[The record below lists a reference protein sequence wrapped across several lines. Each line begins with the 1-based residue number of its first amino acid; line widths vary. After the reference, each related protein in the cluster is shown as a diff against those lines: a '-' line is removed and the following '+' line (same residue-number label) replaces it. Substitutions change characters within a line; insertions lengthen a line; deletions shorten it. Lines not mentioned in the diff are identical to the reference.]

1 MTWLRR
7 ALSHGR
13 LERELDAEL
22 RFHFERAV
30 ADAIRAGMSEAEA
43 RRAVRLEWGGVEQLK
58 EECREARGTQWLA
71 GTLADLRLAW
81 RGMRKSPGFA
91 VAAVCVLA
99 LGIGGNTAM
108 FSVVNATFFRP
119 LPLRDSNRLVF
130 VSERTSQGFPD
141 TVVPAAEF
149 AAWKRS
155 GVFDAVVGF
164 WRRGFMDLTLP
175 GRPTQRLDPITV
187 TPGLFSELGV
197 EPQLGR
203 DFRPEE
209 SEPGHGNVA
218 ILGDALWRRSFGA
231 SRAAIGATVRLDGTA
246 YTIVGV
252 MPRGFVF
259 PDILEAPDLYI
270 PVATPAAA
278 MATSLFPFLCTIGR
292 LRPGIGME
300 QAQAQLQRA
309 TDDLDVTL
317 PGWRIRPRGTTR
329 AAVTP
334 LQPYLAGNSH
344 AALALLTGA
353 AICMLLIACANVAN
367 LFLARAMT
375 REKEV
380 AARAALGASHLRLL
394 RLLLSESLLVAAL
407 GGAMAVALACLA
419 MPALGFLLPRAIPQA
434 SPLDWRALAVTA
446 ASTLCAAI
454 IVGLAPALT
463 ACRMDLNSA
472 MREGGPHARSRASR
486 GGLRASLAVAQLAI
500 SLALLAGAGL
510 LLRSFVKLVQDVGF
524 DPQNLAISRL
534 ELGSYKHPYSV
545 ESSLDYFHRLLDAVR
560 VLPGVETA
568 ALGNFPPMCH
578 PVSGIFGPL
587 HSETTRAAVNAF
599 STVVTPGYFTALRI
613 PLLAGRA
620 FRDSDKLGSA
630 RVVILSQRA
639 ARQLFGSADPIGQRI
654 TGFMYAPDGA
664 LDPHFTVV
672 GVVGNVRNHAA
683 ANEYLAEVYQPF
695 EQAPSGRM
703 NVIVRSRVDPSVLG
717 PSLAQA
723 VQSVDPAHRLPP
735 VERPGEML
743 SESLAERRQH
753 SLILG
758 AFAALSLL
766 VAVVGVYGVV
776 AYSVARRTHEI
787 GIRMTLGAQPRDV
800 RYMVLREGLRLALA
814 GSVAGLALALGLSRT
829 LASFLFGVGPWDAPT
844 FAIAAVT
851 LAAAVS
857 LASYL
862 PARQATRVNPA
873 AALRRD

>member
-7 ALSHGR
+7 AFSHRR

-30 ADAIRAGMSEAEA
+30 ADAMRAGMHEAEA

-58 EECREARGTQWLA
+58 EVCREARGTQWLA

-119 LPLRDSNRLVF
+119 LPFRDSTRLVF

-155 GVFDAVVGF
+155 GVFDAVVGY

-187 TPGLFSELGV
+187 TPGLFSELGG

-231 SRAAIGATVRLDGTA
+231 SRAAIGATVRLDGKA

-259 PDILEAPDLYI
+259 PDTLEAPDLYI

-278 MATSLFPFLCTIGR
+278 MATSIFPLLFTIGR

-309 TDDLDVTL
+309 TDALDVTL

-344 AALALLTGA
+344 AALALMTGA

-380 AARAALGASHLRLL
+380 VARAALGATHWRLL

-407 GGAMAVALACLA
+407 GGAVAVALACLA
-419 MPALGFLLPRAIPQA
+419 MPALRFLLPRAIPQA

-454 IVGLAPALT
+454 IVGLAPALA

-472 MREGGPHARSRASR
+472 MREGGPRPRSRASR
-486 GGLRASLAVAQLAI
+486 GGLRASLAVAQLAL

-545 ESSLDYFHRLLDAVR
+545 ESTLDHFHRLLDAVR

-568 ALGNFPPMCH
+568 ALGSSPPMCH
-578 PVSGIFGPL
+578 PVSGVFGPL
-587 HSETTRAAVNAF
+587 HSETSPAVNAF
-599 STVVTPGYFTALRI
+599 YTVVTPGYFTALRI

-630 RVVILSQRA
+630 RVVILSQAA
-639 ARQLFGSADPIGQRI
+639 ARQLFGSADPIGRRI

-664 LDPHFTVV
+664 LDPHFRVV
-672 GVVGNVRNHAA
+672 GVVGNVRNHAST
-683 ANEYLAEVYQPF
+683 NEYLAEVYQPF
-695 EQAPSGRM
+695 EQGPSGRM

-723 VQSVDPAHRLPP
+723 VQSVDPAYRLPP
-735 VERPGEML
+735 VERPDEML
-743 SESLAERRQH
+743 SESLAGRRQR
-753 SLILG
+753 SLVLG

-766 VAVVGVYGVV
+766 VAMVGVYGVV

-800 RYMVLREGLRLALA
+800 RYMVLREGLKLALA

-829 LASFLFGVGPWDAPT
+829 LATFLFGVGPWDAAT